1 MPHGDMVQTWHS
13 DPGETHTCP
22 HCGAVYEVTV
32 QHLPDREQ
40 DDAYCDV
47 CGEVMAEWDDTAVP
61 AFRLIEKPEHPPS
74 DEDNPD

>member
-1 MPHGDMVQTWHS
+1 
-13 DPGETHTCP
+13 
-22 HCGAVYEVTV
+22 VYEVTI

-74 DEDNPD
+74 DEDNPE

>member
-1 MPHGDMVQTWHS
+1 MPPGEMVQTWHS
-13 DPGETHTCP
+13 DRGETHTCP
-22 HCGAVYEVTV
+22 HCGAVYEVTI
-32 QHLPDREQ
+32 QHLPDRKQ

-74 DEDNPD
+74 DEDNPE